1 MKIEDKFIIVDILGI
16 GASGIVYKVID
27 RITGEKFALKRCN
40 YDNQVLINPTVMRE
54 IDILFKIDHKHII
67 KLYEVIIGYYQNKK
81 YVFLVL
87 SLGDYSLYDFKKY
100 KPNKYLARKRFLE
113 ILDAINYIDKLGYI
127 HNDLTPNNIIVKKN
141 SLMVID
147 FGLCRRKY
155 RKYDYEIP
163 PSLFVRPF
171 ELIFNGKNIEHNK
184 IDIWALGR
192 IFYFMITHNFNQ
204 NNENIKQIS
213 SSLLNTINT
222 NDDSQINI
230 NQFKLIRLNNELK
243 SMPKEYKI
251 INNMCQYNPFS
262 RPTIENLLNNDV
274 ILEFKKEYNYKF
286 NEDYPIFFEKELD
299 NIKIIEFNE
308 KNKYFLINLI
318 NIYSRLVKYNDLDEE
333 IIYVS
338 LYNFKKLIQY
348 DISKNNYML
357 LGIIIFWI
365 SNKIISNKILV
376 IDDIK
381 AMVSVIC
388 EINISNS
395 DIAEIHDYICIK
407 LTWNL
412 DPYTTYTFKNYI
424 PQKFRDIYKFISL
437 VIELYDPFKIFGSV
451 PNELVKTLI
460 INKLL
465 EKQYK
470 KYKKSMDNIFQY
482 LIKKNICTEIQII
495 DNTNKLREILINIRE
510 NIGNNFGQFLRNY
523 CVEMDYVDT
532 LGLFLTMNY

>member
-1 MKIEDKFIIVDILGI
+1 
-16 GASGIVYKVID
+16 
-27 RITGEKFALKRCN
+27 
-40 YDNQVLINPTVMRE
+40 
-54 IDILFKIDHKHII
+54 
-67 KLYEVIIGYYQNKK
+67 
-81 YVFLVL
+81 
-87 SLGDYSLYDFKKY
+87 
-100 KPNKYLARKRFLE
+100 
-113 ILDAINYIDKLGYI
+113 
-127 HNDLTPNNIIVKKN
+127 
-141 SLMVID
+141 MVID